1 MTQNVHTLSE
11 EFLPDNYIVIFLHLV
26 IFWIVIKNFTIII
39 LVFINHRSFVIILI
53 ILKPS
58 SLAILGLTC

>member
-39 LVFINHRSFVIILI
+39 LVFINHRSLVIILI